1 MATLRSTDV
10 VSPRLHTRF
19 ARAISSRF
27 AKEAVRARFL
37 QALPSRRIAA
47 QFLSGLQQIS
57 TSSRP
62 KSWESRRSQRVV
74 SITRRCLSSTA
85 DSGIL
90 PPLFAPRYYFTQFYL
105 LEATIYMS
113 DYHIA
118 LPSKPRI
125 VTESERSG
133 TYEIDGLCPGYGYT
147 LGNSL
152 RRSVLS
158 SLPGAAVTHV
168 KIPGVAHEFSTIEG
182 VKEDV
187 VTILLNIRRI
197 RFKLLTDEPQTITL
211 SIKGPAAVT
220 AADLKLPGQVEVL
233 NPEQHIAEVTGKTTL
248 EIELRAERGLGYV
261 PKETHQKERV
271 DIGAIAL
278 DAIFSPIRRVN
289 YEVENMR
296 VGDRTD
302 FNRLR
307 ILVETDGTIAPR
319 EALEHSIETMI
330 HQLKSI
336 VGFREEERESMPA
349 VNGDAGRSEKAD
361 RSMPMDSEMLK
372 TRISEL
378 RMPQRVEMALDNAS
392 IRTVGGLVRKRED
405 DLLAI
410 EGLGQKGLQDIK
422 RALSN
427 MGLTLRSDK

>member
-1 MATLRSTDV
+1 
-10 VSPRLHTRF
+10 
-19 ARAISSRF
+19 
-27 AKEAVRARFL
+27 
-37 QALPSRRIAA
+37 
-47 QFLSGLQQIS
+47 
-57 TSSRP
+57 
-62 KSWESRRSQRVV
+62 
-74 SITRRCLSSTA
+74 
-85 DSGIL
+85 
-90 PPLFAPRYYFTQFYL
+90 
-105 LEATIYMS
+105 MS

-118 LPSKPRI
+118 LPSKPR
-125 VTESERSG
+125 VVSESERSG
-133 TYEIDGLCPGYGYT
+133 TYEIDGLYPGYGYT

-152 RRSVLS
+152 RRIVLS

-168 KIPGVAHEFSTIEG
+168 KIPGVSHEFSTIEG

-187 VTILLNIRRI
+187 VTILLNIRKI
-197 RFKLLTDEPQTITL
+197 RLKLLTDEPQTITL
-211 SIKGPAAVT
+211 SLKGPKEAT

-233 NPEQHIAEVTGKTTL
+233 NPEQHIAEITGKTNL
-248 EIELRAERGLGYV
+248 ELELRAERGLGYI
-261 PKETHQKERV
+261 PKEAHQKERV
-271 DIGAIAL
+271 EIGTIAL

-307 ILVETDGTIAPR
+307 IIIETDGTLPPR
-319 EALEHSIETMI
+319 EALERSIETMI
-330 HQLKSI
+330 HQLRAV
-336 VGFREEERESMPA
+336 VGFKEDEVTESAAPEGARGVGREDKATAM
-349 VNGDAGRSEKAD
+349 DAEV
-361 RSMPMDSEMLK
+361 LK
-372 TRISEL
+372 TRITEL
-378 RMPQRVEMALDNAS
+378 SLPQRVEMALDNAS